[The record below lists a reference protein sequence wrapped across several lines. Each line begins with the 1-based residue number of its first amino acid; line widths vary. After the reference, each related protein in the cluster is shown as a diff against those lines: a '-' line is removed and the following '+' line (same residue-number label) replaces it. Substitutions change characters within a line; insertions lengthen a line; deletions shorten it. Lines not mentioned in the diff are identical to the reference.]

1 MRKIRKLSLVFV
13 FFISAFLL
21 SQKGALASDP
31 APLVESFEAYQTRD
45 GKSCN
50 FFNGCMQAGEDVTI
64 NLSGLAFN
72 NGTPFP
78 EGSDVKVRLIASS
91 NCAAIGSDWP
101 LAGYASAKYSGG
113 QVSFTAPGG
122 EINAGCTYK
131 LEVHLSNDATDDPNG
146 WNGTPNNTKVVGTS
160 SMAQLSCPADE
171 CNTDMSVA
179 ATYDLC
185 MQIKEG
191 TEEYTQ
197 CVACFGN
204 EGIWT
209 AIGCIPSK
217 PEDIIKVV
225 ITIGLGLG
233 GGIVLIMIIAG
244 AFMLSTS
251 QGDPNKTKEAKEL
264 ITSAIIGLL
273 FVIFSVTILQFI
285 GVSILHIPGFGE

>member
-21 SQKGALASDP
+21 SQKGALASNP
-31 APLVESFEAYQTRD
+31 APLVESFEVYQTRD
-45 GKSCN
+45 GKKCS

-78 EGSDVKVRLIASS
+78 EDSDVKVKLIASD
-91 NCAAIGSDWP
+91 NCATFFSYWP
-101 LAGYASAKYSGG
+101 TIGYASAKYSGG
-113 QVSFTAPGG
+113 QVSFTAPGKY
-122 EINAGCTYK
+122 INAGCTYK
-131 LEVHLSNDATDDPNG
+131 LEVYLSNDTAD
-146 WNGTPNNTKVVGTS
+146 NTKIVGTS
-160 SMAQLSCPADE
+160 SLAQLNCPADE
-171 CNTDMSVA
+171 CNTNMGVA

-191 TEEYTQ
+191 TEQYNQ